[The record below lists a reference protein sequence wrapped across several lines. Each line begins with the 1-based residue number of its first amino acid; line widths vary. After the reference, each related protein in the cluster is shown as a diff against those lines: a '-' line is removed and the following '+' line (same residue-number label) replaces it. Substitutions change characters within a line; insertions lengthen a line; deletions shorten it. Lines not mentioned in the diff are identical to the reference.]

1 MLVTVTVTVKLVII
15 IKIVSEKCVLKI
27 VYLPVSHS
35 SSTRPPSRI
44 SLTIGMIRTIGAA
57 LGDGLGLE
65 TPDRI
70 QCSFFKS
77 RPEQVSATQVQLP
90 QSSLLRWPLL
100 NMRRLEQA
108 TMFDDMRRPSVL
120 SQWIFFT
127 WTSFREQSFLDGK
140 IKLGLVYI
148 HNFFEH

>member
-1 MLVTVTVTVKLVII
+1 MQKINTKKRKMLVTVTVTVKLVII

-57 LGDGLGLE
+57 LGDEFGLE
-65 TPDRI
+65 TPGRI

-77 RPEQVSATQVQLP
+77 RPE
-90 QSSLLRWPLL
+90 
-100 NMRRLEQA
+100 
-108 TMFDDMRRPSVL
+108 
-120 SQWIFFT
+120 
-127 WTSFREQSFLDGK
+127 
-140 IKLGLVYI
+140 
-148 HNFFEH
+148 